1 MTEETRKLIKSYE
14 IAATNNRETRE
25 RNEDYVLEETLKI
38 AKNNTSNLN
47 KLIFKYLSH
56 ALILNKNFIETTDEE
71 LCHIRIDTT
80 SYVDKKE
87 DLYEFINFIS
97 DYRLNLKA
105 IMAKDITQ
113 IYSNDQ
119 NIKTYREVKEQK
131 SYINMITNNMRI
143 NGITKYNKD
152 DNNENKIVMMYH
164 DHKLEYFLL
173 YPEDYKK
180 LGITVEYKEDGTIL
194 FLTNTKT
201 LCDTLEKILTQKAFN
216 NSHITLEDMSPLI
229 STYKDLKDGDRIA
242 NKYRNM
248 CQKNLEEF
256 EYKLVKSLLIKYNE
270 DSQRVNMNYRLNC
283 DDYIVIIDEKKM
295 KESLPEDDYYAYKAF
310 TASSQK
316 TRIIFFAEFR
326 NGRTVYLPIIYSDL
340 LTTLNELYGAKINY
354 EIMQE
359 SNDRILKISV
369 DSLALED
376 LIFTFSK
383 ERQK

>member
-1 MTEETRKLIKSYE
+1 
-14 IAATNNRETRE
+14 
-25 RNEDYVLEETLKI
+25 
-38 AKNNTSNLN
+38 
-47 KLIFKYLSH
+47 
-56 ALILNKNFIETTDEE
+56 
-71 LCHIRIDTT
+71 
-80 SYVDKKE
+80 
-87 DLYEFINFIS
+87 
-97 DYRLNLKA
+97 
-105 IMAKDITQ
+105 
-113 IYSNDQ
+113 
-119 NIKTYREVKEQK
+119 
-131 SYINMITNNMRI
+131 
-143 NGITKYNKD
+143 
-152 DNNENKIVMMYH
+152 
-164 DHKLEYFLL
+164 
-173 YPEDYKK
+173 
-180 LGITVEYKEDGTIL
+180 
-194 FLTNTKT
+194 
-201 LCDTLEKILTQKAFN
+201 
-216 NSHITLEDMSPLI
+216 
-229 STYKDLKDGDRIA
+229 
-242 NKYRNM
+242 M